1 MQRKPQRRSGSFR
14 RRMKTCQTQMCRR
27 GHMSQT
33 LQNKRLCRMEVSAQN
48 QTAIWNRLLM
58 LRSLMWMMRLLNL
71 FERFFS
77 HNLKPCHKVFT
88 VLANIIL
95 PNIYRDASSFSHPCV
110 VANLPG
116 FYFLLWSTKGDV
128 LKNVLAALFHAVT
141 VNARGP
147 QLSTFKN
154 DQRSGL
160 MSQPLLRF
168 IFLLFEAWQLH
179 NDLGTIIVWK
189 TILFKMSLLCSLEQS
204 NLGLGQHF
212 VFCPLYHKHCFSSGN
227 ESLVV
232 ICMVFF
238 DQVDA
243 WTKMISDLFLNSN
256 FHLRTFLIWFLWIR
270 HRQRANENV
279 QWHKRLYIYSF

>member
-1 MQRKPQRRSGSFR
+1 MNRRHVLKMQRKPQRRSGSFR
-14 RRMKTCQTQMCRR
+14 RQMETCQTQMCRR

-58 LRSLMWMMRLLNL
+58 LRSLMWMTRLLNL

-168 IFLLFEAWQLH
+168 IFLFEAWQLH
-179 NDLGTIIVWK
+179 NDYYCLENDIIQNV
-189 TILFKMSLLCSLEQS
+189 SLCSLEQS

-256 FHLRTFLIWFLWIR
+256 FHLHTCTFLIPLNKASTKSKW
-270 HRQRANENV
+270 ECSV
-279 QWHKRLYIYSF
+279 T